1 MYATRIDERVR
12 MLDTFALGQPRTVG
26 AYLIKGPRPALV
38 DCGYAS
44 SFRTV
49 LQGLAES
56 GVAPSDVRYIIPTH
70 VHLDHGGAAG
80 RLLKEM
86 PNATVIAHER
96 SVRHL
101 VDPTKLVE
109 SATKVFGKAV
119 VDLYGVPEPVP
130 QERVTAT
137 GEESSLDLGDGL
149 TATIMHAPGHAPHQ
163 VSVLLDRPRAVIT
176 ADAVGIVYPGMKS
189 MIPTT
194 PPPSLNPSE
203 LEASVRKLEQTAP
216 SKLLVPH
223 YGERD
228 DAEWVFASTVDK
240 VRDWVESV
248 RSMKNK
254 GSSLDEAALAM
265 ERRVST
271 ETGLPSLPP
280 YAKVSIR
287 TSVMGIMDYL
297 DRNA

>member
-12 MLDTFALGQPRTVG
+12 MLDTFALGQARTVG
-26 AYLIKGPRPALV
+26 AYLIKGPRPTLV

-56 GVAPSDVRYIIPTH
+56 GVAPSDVKYIIPTH
-70 VHLDHGGAAG
+70 VHLDHAGAAG

-86 PNATVIAHER
+86 PNATVVAHER

-101 VDPTKLVE
+101 VDPTRLVE
-109 SATKVFGKAV
+109 SATKVFGKSV

-130 QERVTAT
+130 QERITAT
-137 GEESSLDLGDGL
+137 GEESNLDLGGGM
-149 TATIMHAPGHAPHQ
+149 TATIMHTPGHAPHQ
-163 VSVLLDRPRAVIT
+163 ISVLLDGPRAMIT
-176 ADAVGIVYPGMKS
+176 ADAVGIVYPGMKA

-203 LEASVRKLEQTAP
+203 LEASVRRLEQTAP
-216 SKLLVPH
+216 GKLLVPH

-228 DAEWVFASTVDK
+228 DADWVFATTIDK
-240 VRDWVESV
+240 VREWVESV
-248 RSMKNK
+248 RSMKNE
-254 GSSLDEAALAM
+254 GSSLDEASLAM
-265 ERRVST
+265 EARVAT
-271 ETGLPSLPP
+271 ETGLAALPL
-280 YAKVSIR
+280 YAKVSVR
-287 TSVMGIMDYL
+287 TSVMGIMEYL